1 MAGDPARGE
10 QGMLAPM
17 TRHAVALT
25 DPALVAFWTERHL
38 CTVSTTNPDG
48 SLHVTPMGVV
58 IQPEEGLAWAI
69 TSRISLKARNLR
81 DGGPIAA
88 CQVDGRWWS
97 TISGQAEVVADPE
110 VVAEAERRYAER
122 YRTPRVNPD
131 RVALRITVDKVLANL
146 PR

>member
-1 MAGDPARGE
+1 
-10 QGMLAPM
+10 M

-25 DPALVAFWTERHL
+25 DPALVAFWAERHL
-38 CTVSTTNPDG
+38 CTVSTLNPDG

-58 IQPEEGLAWAI
+58 LDPEAGLAWAI
-69 TSRISLKARNLR
+69 TSTISLKARNLR
-81 DGGPIAA
+81 ERSEVAA
-88 CQVDGRWWS
+88 CQLDGRWWS
-97 TISGQAEVVADPE
+97 TVSGQAEVVEHPE

-131 RVALRITVDKVLANL
+131 RVAVRITVDKVLANL